1 MKIVIPVER
10 LGRTEAEGAQ
20 VVRKLDKGFHQYS
33 SVATGER
40 EDQRVDECV
49 ELPIAG
55 ETMFIRQSTAGLVGE
70 LCDLADVIL
79 VAHPELSEE
88 DVRSWRQ
95 FLAKRSAMVAG
106 GGRDL
111 YENRRKGVSPEDFGA
126 MLKANGWYIPADLD
140 TMRKDEAWAKY
151 SGGEN
156 PKERGPDLEGRAAI
170 YAPGGGEPKTL
181 AELSQDL
188 EADVDSV
195 LREVVNNLRS
205 VAA

>member
-10 LGRTEAEGAQ
+10 LGKTEAEGAQ

-70 LCDLADVIL
+70 LCHLADVIL

-95 FLAKRSAMVAG
+95 FLANRTAVVAD
-106 GGRDL
+106 GGRDF
-111 YENRRKGVSPEDFGA
+111 YVNGRKGVSREDFDA
-126 MLKANGWYIPADLD
+126 MIKANQWDIPPVLD
-140 TMRKDEAWAKY
+140 TMRKDEVWEKY
-151 SGGEN
+151 AEGEN
-156 PKERGPDLEGRAAI
+156 PKERGPDLEERAAI

-181 AELSQDL
+181 AELSQDP

-195 LREVVNNLRS
+195 LREVIDNIKR
-205 VAA
+205 AA